1 MMGNATIP
9 YYLMFIPTIIVAI
22 TGHEFAHAWLAD
34 KFGDPTA
41 KQQGRVSL
49 NPLVHID
56 PVGFLGI
63 LLVGFGW
70 GRPVPVDAGRLR
82 HPRAE
87 LLVSAAGPG
96 MNLLLAALAGALLR
110 LPGVTEGLSQ
120 TAGAWAGAAVVMF
133 VHTNVML
140 ACFNFLPF
148 FPLDGSHMVQNL
160 LPGSLA
166 ERFRTFNRTYGY
178 VLLMGLI
185 LSGYV
190 LRVSPLSL
198 LLGPPIRSITSLL
211 LGS

>member
-1 MMGNATIP
+1 MMGHAAIP

-96 MNLLLAALAGALLR
+96 MNLLLAALGRLGVR
-110 LPGVTEGLSQ
+110 LPGVTEGLLGA
-120 TAGAWAGAAVVMF
+120 AGAWAGAAVVMF

-140 ACFNFLPF
+140 ACFNVLPF

-160 LPGSLA
+160 LPPSA
-166 ERFRTFNRTYGY
+166 AARF
-178 VLLMGLI
+178 
-185 LSGYV
+185 S
-190 LRVSPLSL
+190 
-198 LLGPPIRSITSLL
+198 
-211 LGS
+211 